1 MIDIQAVWDTT
12 TKGMTL
18 DLGVIQADVH
28 FLPKTNHYS
37 LWMDGALLLNHYEP
51 DAVTATEI
59 IEDKI
64 NSLLG
69 SGKMRSNGKL

>member
-1 MIDIQAVWDTT
+1 MINVEAFWDTS
-12 TKGMTL
+12 TKGMTM

-28 FLPKTNHYS
+28 FLGKTNHYS
-37 LWMDGALLLNHYEP
+37 LWLDGALVLNHYER
-51 DAVTATEI
+51 DVKTETEI
-59 IEDKI
+59 VEDKI